1 MYRPPIDPG
10 WGGFGASIAG
20 GVREG
25 VDRFSMG
32 RQQQQEQ
39 ERYAAELARRKML
52 DQQAEADR
60 LRTIQLQDAE
70 YGIIDANEA
79 YEEVPAFSPRPQ
91 GGPMAAL
98 LGGASIPV
106 AAGPVNTNDPARFG
120 GPASAIFGGARE
132 SIAAAQPATDR
143 RLREGVVKAG
153 GMYMDP
159 QQSLAYRRAQTTAEA
174 ERARENAERQERM
187 QTVQGLV
194 AGLPE
199 DEQARAIA
207 QAIYGVNLP
216 RSRADELA
224 ELTEELEIRDR
235 FDARNDERQFRQST
249 ALRAMGGERETPAL
263 SHSRTSTAAEGIAS
277 GLVFDMLNNPGY
289 PDSIRNQSGQ
299 TLQPLVYVR
308 ANLRDWARRE
318 GIQLTEGEI
327 QAIAMEQLRKGEDQ
341 YREMGYIDPKA
352 NTRESGRRR
361 RGGGAAGGGART
373 HATTPAP
380 AVRGGRRGGSTS
392 RVPPRGDGATQQVP
406 DGGRPT
412 TSPIDPALVSAV
424 AERIR
429 RGATPEQL
437 RNAGLSAAEIQA
449 AQREAGRR

>member
-10 WGGFGASIAG
+10 WGGFGAAIAG

-39 ERYAAELARRKML
+39 ERYAAELARRKVL
-52 DQQAEADR
+52 DQQAETDR
-60 LRTIQLQDAE
+60 LRAIQLQDAE
-70 YGIIDANEA
+70 YGIVDADEA
-79 YEEVPAFSPRPQ
+79 YDEVPAFSPRPQ

-98 LGGASIPV
+98 LGGASTPV
-106 AAGPVNTNDPARFG
+106 AAGPVNTNEPAQFG
-120 GPASAIFGGARE
+120 GPASAIFGNARE
-132 SIAAAQPATDR
+132 SIAAAQPATGR
-143 RLREGVVKAG
+143 RLREGVVKVG

-159 QQSLAYRRAQTTAEA
+159 RRSLAQARTQAAAEA

-199 DEQARAIA
+199 DEQTRAIA

-224 ELTEELEIRDR
+224 ELTDELEIRDR

-249 ALRAMGGERETPAL
+249 ALRAMGGGERETPAL

-341 YREMGYIDPKA
+341 YREMGYIDSKA
-352 NTRESGRRR
+352 NTRESRSRR
-361 RGGGAAGGGART
+361 RGGGAGSGART
-373 HATTPAP
+373 QATTPAP
-380 AVRGGRRGGSTS
+380 ASRSGRRGGSAS

-412 TSPIDPALVSAV
+412 TIPIDPALVTAV

-437 RNAGLSAAEIQA
+437 RNAGMSNAEIQA